1 MKELRPVLKFVGRIE
16 GLGVAGVL
24 VVLYG
29 VFIATSP
36 EVFTRPRIYTSFM
49 QTVSPQLIIAVGLT
63 FVITAGEIDLSFP
76 AVVALSGFAFAYCY
90 TNIDASWGPWAGL
103 GLAILVGAGV
113 GLINGWIVAWIG
125 VPSIMAT
132 LAAQFFWYG
141 VTVLLA
147 DGRQIALRGIRDAQI
162 YQTFVGRIEG
172 ILPDQNGV
180 AVGLPSQALWA
191 LGLTVLMWFILN
203 RHKFGE
209 AVLFIGDNAEVARV
223 MGINVDATR
232 IQLFTLMGALA
243 GFAGVLVTLENW
255 VFYPT
260 QGEGYLLPVM
270 SAVFIGGTS
279 FAGGQGVVIGTI
291 FGAYIIGSLE
301 AGVVASG
308 IRGYWVQLVQGLVMG
323 ASVILNVLVG
333 EGKMAEFSQQL
344 QHWGVPIGVRAGRE
358 PVPENS
364 ALDEPDS
371 ASSADMQNA

>member
-1 MKELRPVLKFVGRIE
+1 MKQLRPTIKFLSRIE

-24 VVLYG
+24 VVLYA
-29 VFIATSP
+29 VFIMTSP
-36 EVFTRPRIYTSFM
+36 DVFTEPRIYTSFM
-49 QTVSPQLIIAVGLT
+49 QTVSPQLILALGLT
-63 FVITAGEIDLSFP
+63 LVITAGEIDLSFP
-76 AVVALSGFAFAYCY
+76 AVVALAGFTFSWAYQ
-90 TNIDASWGPWAGL
+90 NIDTAWGPWVGL

-113 GLINGWIVAWIG
+113 GLVNGWIVARIG

-147 DGRQIALRGIRDAQI
+147 DGKQIALKGIRDEPI
-162 YQTFVGRIEG
+162 HEVFTGRING
-172 ILPDQNGV
+172 ILPNQDGI
-180 AVGLPSQALWA
+180 AVGLPAQALWA
-191 LGLTVLMWFILN
+191 LGLTILMWFILN

-209 AVLFIGDNAEVARV
+209 SVLFIGDNADVARV
-223 MGINVDATR
+223 MGIHVEATR
-232 IQLFTLMGALA
+232 IRLFIMMGALA

-279 FAGGQGVVIGTI
+279 FAGGHGVVIGSL

-308 IRGYWVQLVQGLVMG
+308 IRGYWVQLVQGLVMA

-333 EGKMAEFSQQL
+333 EGRMADLSQQL
-344 QHWGVPIGVRAGRE
+344 QHWGIPVGTRGRQD
-358 PVPENS
+358 PVHTG
-364 ALDEPDS
+364 DS
-371 ASSADMQNA
+371 RN

>member
-1 MKELRPVLKFVGRIE
+1 MKELRSTLKVISRFE

-24 VVLYG
+24 VVLYT
-29 VFIATSP
+29 VFILTSP
-36 EVFTRPRIYTSFM
+36 DVFTKPRIYTSFM
-49 QTVSPQLIIAVGLT
+49 QTVSPQLIIALGLT

-76 AVVALSGFAFAYCY
+76 AVVALSGFTFAWSYQ
-90 TNIDASWGPWAGL
+90 NIDTSWGPWAGL
-103 GLAILVGAGV
+103 ALAILVGAGV
-113 GLINGWIVAWIG
+113 GLINGWIVAGIG

-147 DGRQIALRGIRDAQI
+147 DGKQIALKGIRDEQI
-162 YQTFVGRIEG
+162 FQTFVGRING
-172 ILPDQNGV
+172 ILPDQSGV
-180 AVGLPSQALWA
+180 AVGLPAQALWA
-191 LGLTVLMWFILN
+191 LGLTILMWFILN

-209 AVLFIGDNAEVARV
+209 AVLFIGDNPNVARV
-223 MGINVDATR
+223 MGINVEATR
-232 IQLFTLMGALA
+232 IQLFTMMGAMA

-279 FAGGQGVVIGTI
+279 FAGGQGAIIGSL

-323 ASVILNVLVG
+323 GSVILNVLVG
-333 EGKMAEFSQQL
+333 EGRMAALTERL
-344 QHWGVPIGVRAGRE
+344 RHWGIPIHPPDDDQQGLPSVDAT
-358 PVPENS
+358 NS
-364 ALDEPDS
+364 AD
-371 ASSADMQNA
+371 